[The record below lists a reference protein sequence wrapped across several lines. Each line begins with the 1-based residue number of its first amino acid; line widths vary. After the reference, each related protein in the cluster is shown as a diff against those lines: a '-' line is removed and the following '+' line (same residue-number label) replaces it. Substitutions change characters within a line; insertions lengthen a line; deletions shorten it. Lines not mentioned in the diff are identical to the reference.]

1 MLSVFLLRDVR
12 HAMHDIFPLRISA
25 IQPEAI
31 SDGSHL
37 SSGIQST
44 THQTLTNQYN
54 GKQKRE
60 QENLANG
67 ACELQ

>member
-37 SSGIQST
+37 SSGI
-44 THQTLTNQYN
+44 HQTLTNQYN

>member
-1 MLSVFLLRDVR
+1 MLCMTYFLCASLQSSLYQMGV
-12 HAMHDIFPLRISA
+12 I
-25 IQPEAI
+25 
-31 SDGSHL
+31 SHL
-37 SSGIQST
+37 VYKALI
-44 THQTLTNQYN
+44 HQTLTNQYN